1 MKALVL
7 SGGKGT
13 RLRPLTFTCAKQL
26 IPVANKPILGY
37 VLDQIKQTNITQVGI
52 ITAHETQNNV
62 KEYVKD
68 GAQWNFNVTYIPQE
82 PLGLA
87 HAVKTAQ
94 PFLAKDPFVMCL
106 GDNVTGQGIKKY
118 VQKFEKENLD
128 ALIILKEVDD
138 PTRFG
143 IAQID
148 QNGNIIKLVEKPKT
162 PMGNLAIIGTYLFTN
177 KIHQAIEHIKPS
189 WRGELEITDA
199 IQEMVNMGFKVKA
212 EILNSWWLD
221 TGKKDDILSANAKI
235 LDEFIERDVKGHVEN
250 STIEGRV
257 SIDKDAKVVN
267 SSIRGPCIIG
277 KNAQVENSFIG
288 PYTSVGDNSQIVNS
302 HLEYSVIL
310 ENVTVKD
317 VERLEDS
324 LIGKNA
330 KVSKSQ
336 KRSTIKLH
344 VGDYS
349 EVEV

>member
-37 VLDQIKQTNITQVGI
+37 VLDQVAATGITEVGV
-52 ITAHETQNNV
+52 ITAPETGQ
-62 KEYVKD
+62 YVKD
-68 GAQWNFNVTYIPQE
+68 YVGDGSEWSLSVAYILQE

-94 PFLAKDPFVMCL
+94 PFLAQDSFVMCL
-106 GDNVTGQGIKKY
+106 GDNVTGQGLNAFI
-118 VQKFEKENLD
+118 QRFRKERLD

-138 PTRFG
+138 PSSFG
-143 IAQID
+143 IAQLD
-148 QNGNIIKLVEKPKT
+148 DKGNIVRLAEKPKT
-162 PMGNLAIIGTYLFTN
+162 PMGNLAIIGTYLFSS
-177 KIHQAIEHIKPS
+177 KIHKAIAHIKPS

-199 IQEMVNMGFKVKA
+199 VQEMINLGFTVKA

-235 LDEFIERDVKGHVEN
+235 LDAYIEREVKGSVTD
-250 STIEGRV
+250 STIDGRV
-257 SIDKDAKVVN
+257 KVEADAKVVN
-267 SSIRGPCIIG
+267 STVRGPCIIG
-277 KNAQVENSFIG
+277 KNALIENSFIG
-288 PYTSVGDNSQIVNS
+288 PYTSIGDNSKIFNS
-302 HLEYSVIL
+302 SLEYCVTL
-310 ENVTVKD
+310 ENVIVTN

-330 KVSKSQ
+330 KVTKNQ
-336 KRSTIKLH
+336 KNRTIKLH